1 MSATP
6 PSSSTKMS
14 LQPINAVN
22 ASCQVTRAVQTM
34 SSINHHRTS
43 IRTTFRKYFYSPT
56 HFPKILGAVMVAS
69 GIVGYTSMGWWH
81 GRQIEERKR
90 IYIEAYNGTVSG
102 DDESTTST
110 RLENSS
116 VVSSSSTHD
125 SNVGVSII
133 SNDFKNTMDGEND
146 NRPIALARKMTYR
159 VVSSPSNTVDSS
171 RLQRQVTKFW

>member
-6 PSSSTKMS
+6 PSSSTKMP
-14 LQPINAVN
+14 LQSINATN
-22 ASCQVTRAVQTM
+22 ASCQVTRAVRTM

-81 GRQIEERKR
+81 GRQIEKRKR
-90 IYIEAYNGTVSG
+90 IYIEAYNGSS
-102 DDESTTST
+102 DESTTTT

-116 VVSSSSTHD
+116 VASSSTPG
-125 SNVGVSII
+125 SNAGVTII
-133 SNDFKNTMDGEND
+133 SSDAKNRMDGEND
-146 NRPIALARKMTYR
+146 NRLIALARKMTYR
-159 VVSSPSNTVDSS
+159 VVSSPSSTVDSS